1 MREGP
6 SSCMGDRH
14 VKRGE
19 RKTVFDDINILYGQS
34 KSQFLLTGDSQ
45 EIELTKG
52 NERNLMKTILRT
64 PDKNKCGYLKECV
77 IEYPSNKQERTKHLK
92 RSTEFNDR
100 MTYTLLQ
107 QMRITNVK
115 KSRQKDKG

>member
-19 RKTVFDDINILYGQS
+19 RKTVFDDINILYGHR

-45 EIELTKG
+45 EIELTKRS
-52 NERNLMKTILRT
+52 ERNLMKTILRT
-64 PDKNKCGYLKECV
+64 QDKNKCGYLKECD
-77 IEYPSNKQERTKHLK
+77 IEYPSNKHERTKHFK

-107 QMRITNVK
+107 QMRITNADKVK
-115 KSRQKDKG
+115 Q